1 MDCLIFN
8 GVDFIKQGILI
19 TIGLFMSI
27 VSPLA
32 NASVLHPDYVE
43 DTELRAVSTEVTT
56 PVVREI
62 QGNVSAYTG
71 GYVMANGER
80 PHVGAVANDVL
91 PFGTIV
97 RINGREYVVKDR
109 FGGGY
114 GIERFDIY
122 MNSESACWNFGR
134 QYMSVEIVGG
144 I

>member
-1 MDCLIFN
+1 M
-8 GVDFIKQGILI
+8 
-19 TIGLFMSI
+19 T
-27 VSPLA
+27 SPLA

-43 DTELRAVSTEVTT
+43 SAEIKAVQELAQDQTRIV
-56 PVVREI
+56 

-91 PFGTIV
+91 PFGTVV

-122 MNSESACWNFGR
+122 MDNESSCWDFGR
-134 QYMSVEIVGG
+134 QYIDVEIVGG

>member
-1 MDCLIFN
+1 M
-8 GVDFIKQGILI
+8 
-19 TIGLFMSI
+19 IGLL
-27 VSPLA
+27 VSMVSTLA
-32 NASVLHPDYVE
+32 DASVLHPDYVE
-43 DTELRAVSTEVTT
+43 NTELRAVPIKTSVNT
-56 PVVREI
+56 PVTRRI

-91 PFGTIV
+91 PFGTVV

-122 MNSESACWNFGR
+122 MNDESSCWDFGR
-134 QYMSVEIVGG
+134 QCVDVEIVGG

>member
-1 MDCLIFN
+1 MAA
-8 GVDFIKQGILI
+8 
-19 TIGLFMSI
+19 GLLLSMT
-27 VSPLA
+27 SPLA

-43 DTELRAVSTEVTT
+43 STEIKAVQELPQDQTRI
-56 PVVREI
+56 V

-91 PFGTIV
+91 PSGTVV

-122 MNSESACWNFGR
+122 MDDESSCWEFGR
-134 QYMSVEIVGG
+134 QYVDVEIVGG
-144 I
+144 

>member
-1 MDCLIFN
+1 M
-8 GVDFIKQGILI
+8 V
-19 TIGLFMSI
+19 GLFVSM

-32 NASVLHPDYVE
+32 DASVLHPSYVE
-43 DTELRAVSTEVTT
+43 DTELRAVPIETSVNT
-56 PVVREI
+56 PVTRRI

-71 GYVMANGER
+71 GYVMANGEH

-114 GIERFDIY
+114 GVERFDIY
-122 MNSESACWNFGR
+122 MDSESACWNFGR
-134 QYMSVEIVGG
+134 QYIDVEIVGG
-144 I
+144 A

>member
-1 MDCLIFN
+1 M
-8 GVDFIKQGILI
+8 
-19 TIGLFMSI
+19 IGLFVSTM
-27 VSPLA
+27 SPLA
-32 NASVLHPDYVE
+32 DASVLHPDYVE
-43 DTELRAVSTEVTT
+43 STEIRAVPVETNVNTT
-56 PVVREI
+56 RRV

-91 PFGTIV
+91 PFGTVV

-122 MNSESACWNFGR
+122 MDDESSCWEWGR
-134 QYMSVEIVGG
+134 QYITVEIVGAC
-144 I
+144 

>member
-1 MDCLIFN
+1 MVISMDN
-8 GVDFIKQGILI
+8 V
-19 TIGLFMSI
+19 
-27 VSPLA
+27 
-32 NASVLHPDYVE
+32 
-43 DTELRAVSTEVTT
+43 AVADEVN
-56 PVVREI
+56 VVN
-62 QGNVSAYTG
+62 GNVSAYTG

-122 MNSESACWNFGR
+122 MDSVDECYNFGR
-134 QYMSVEIVGG
+134 QYIDVEILRIGW
-144 I
+144 

>member
-1 MDCLIFN
+1 MAL
-8 GVDFIKQGILI
+8 
-19 TIGLFMSI
+19 
-27 VSPLA
+27 PLA

-43 DTELRAVSTEVTT
+43 SMEIKAVQELPQDQTRI
-56 PVVREI
+56 VR
-62 QGNVSAYTG
+62 GNVSAYTG
-71 GYVMANGER
+71 GYIMANGER

-122 MNSESACWNFGR
+122 MDDESSCWDFGR
-134 QYMSVEIVGG
+134 QYVDVEIVGG

>member
-1 MDCLIFN
+1 M
-8 GVDFIKQGILI
+8 
-19 TIGLFMSI
+19 IGLFVSTM
-27 VSPLA
+27 SPLA
-32 NASVLHPDYVE
+32 DASVLHPNYVE
-43 DTELRAVSTEVTT
+43 NTELRAVPIETSVNT
-56 PVVREI
+56 PITRRI

-109 FGGGY
+109 FGGDY

-122 MNSESACWNFGR
+122 MDDESSCWEWGR
-134 QYMSVEIVGG
+134 QYITVEIIGAC
-144 I
+144 